1 MVCQKLDRV
10 LFFFLFRLN
19 PVFFFF
25 QIPFLY
31 VCTHNTTASQRI
43 LVVFLTE
50 WGGAVEGPVMWVNKR
65 ARAPETLSVFD
76 FRRQRDHVRKVSIG
90 QDHPMDCSYAS
101 FIR

>member
-19 PVFFFF
+19 PVFFFFF

-50 WGGAVEGPVMWVNKR
+50 WGAVEGPVMWVNKR